1 MSLFDKDSPAKEKV
15 KELTGGFS
23 LSQGFKNKLKSNN
36 LDVSIGPEIQ
46 MYLKQDV
53 NNGLPESQ
61 VEDRLNYYIEKAV
74 LAKNEGI
81 DNEEKHSDESI
92 SIQQMRKELDKLAHQ
107 NQIILKQNELL
118 KKQNDEILE
127 MLNKK

>member
-1 MSLFDKDSPAKEKV
+1 
-15 KELTGGFS
+15 
-23 LSQGFKNKLKSNN
+23 
-36 LDVSIGPEIQ
+36 

-53 NNGLPESQ
+53 NNGLPENQ

-81 DNEEKHSDESI
+81 DNEEKHSDENI